1 MTLALESPLI
11 ELTEVSKHFVSGVR
25 VLSDVSLAV
34 FKKEFVSILG
44 PSGCGKS
51 TILRLA
57 AGLDIVSTGKVQTP
71 ALVAKAEGATAFVFQ
86 EPTLMPWTSVF
97 NNVWLP
103 LRLQGSGLDQSRA
116 RVVAALKSVGL
127 EDFAHAYPA
136 QLSGG
141 MKMRA
146 SIARALITEPKILLM
161 DEPFAALDDL
171 SRHRLN
177 DDLLHWQQE
186 RSIATLFVTHNIA
199 EAVFL
204 SSRVLVMGARPGR
217 IIHEVTIDEPY
228 PRRPAFRES
237 MRFVDY
243 CRALAT
249 ALGHATEQPQQ
260 TR

>member
-1 MTLALESPLI
+1 MTLASESPLI
-11 ELTEVSKHFVSGVR
+11 ALTEVSKHFVSGVR
-25 VLSDVSLAV
+25 VLSNVSLAV
-34 FKKEFVSILG
+34 FKKEFVSIVG

-57 AGLDIVSTGKVQTP
+57 AGLDVASTGKVQTP
-71 ALVAKAEGATAFVFQ
+71 ALMAKAEGATAFVFQ

-103 LRLQGSGLDQSRA
+103 LRLQGSDLDQSRA
-116 RVVAALKSVGL
+116 RVIAALKSVGL
-127 EDFAHAYPA
+127 EDFAQAYPA

-171 SRHRLN
+171 SRYRLN
-177 DDLLHWQQE
+177 DDLLRWQQE

-204 SSRVLVMGARPGR
+204 SNRVLVMGARPGR
-217 IIHEVTIDEPY
+217 IIHTLSIDEPY

-243 CRALAT
+243 CRALTT
-249 ALGHATEQPQQ
+249 ALGESTEQPQQ